1 MSKRCPKCEIH
12 LILGHFWSNEG
23 PFSKNRIMTYISMN
37 VGHSNL
43 NFDMEVNVIYRC
55 HMSPA
60 KLKNTSL
67 KEKTCH
73 HLLANALKMEFD
85 LYIHESRSQ

>member
-1 MSKRCPKCEIH
+1 MKVGHRCPKCEIH

-23 PFSKNRIMTYISMN
+23 PFTKNHIMTYISVN

-60 KLKNTSL
+60 KLKYLFKGKNVPPFTGQCI
-67 KEKTCH
+67 E
-73 HLLANALKMEFD
+73 NGV
-85 LYIHESRSQ
+85 